1 MGGDIIMK
9 TKLSLFITFLFLCQN
24 IIAQSSKIELFDADQ
39 PMECTLSFDMRKLNK
54 EKDQEQYQDAIIVC
68 HGEDSVILEKRIQL
82 RARGIY
88 RKNICH
94 LPPIRLNLEDSVKK
108 SGGFKKHKSIKLVT
122 HCEHTKMYREY
133 VLKEYLAYKLYNLL
147 TEESFKVRLM
157 KVRYIDTGRK
167 EPKEYPGY
175 GFLIEDIDVVAKRS
189 DAIEIEVLT
198 INQEHLDFEAM
209 RRVAIF
215 QFMIG
220 NTDWSVPGL
229 HNYKLLR
236 SNDPLKTAP
245 IPVPYDFD
253 LAGLVDAVYA
263 TPDPLFP
270 IQDVRERYFR
280 GICGTLEEFKVALQE
295 FYDIKDAV
303 YQTILEFECI
313 EDKTRT
319 EILRYIDEFYEIIE
333 SDKRIQAVMLSS
345 CKKLTE

>member
-1 MGGDIIMK
+1 MK
-9 TKLSLFITFLFLCQN
+9 SKLYWVLSILLLSPSV
-24 IIAQSSKIELFDADQ
+24 IAQSSKIELFDTDQ
-39 PMECTLSFDMRKLNK
+39 PLECTLSFDMRKLNK
-54 EKDQEQYQDAIIVC
+54 EKDKEEYQDAIIVC

-108 SGGFKKHKSIKLVT
+108 SGGFRKHKSIKLVT
-122 HCEHTKMYREY
+122 HCEHSKIYREY

-147 TEESFKVRLM
+147 TEESFKVRLV
-157 KVRYIDTGRK
+157 KIRYIDIGRK

-175 GFLIEDIDVVAKRS
+175 GFLIEDIDVVAKRN
-189 DAIEIEVLT
+189 DAFEIEVLN

-295 FYDIKDAV
+295 FYEIKDAV
-303 YQTILEFECI
+303 YQTILEFEYL
-313 EDKTRT
+313 EDKTRS
-319 EILRYIDEFYEIIE
+319 EILRYVDEFYHIIE
-333 SDKRIQAVMLSS
+333 SDNRIRNEMLSS

>member
-1 MGGDIIMK
+1 MK
-9 TKLSLFITFLFLCQN
+9 AKLSLALIIVLLSPSV
-24 IIAQSSKIELFDADQ
+24 IAQSSKIELFGTEQ
-39 PMECTLSFDMRKLNK
+39 PMECTLSFDMRKLDK
-54 EKDQEQYQDAIIVC
+54 EKDREDYQEAFIIC
-68 HGEDSVILEKRIQL
+68 SREDSVILEKEIQL

-88 RKNICH
+88 RKNICQ

-147 TEESFKVRLM
+147 TEESFKVRL
-157 KVRYIDTGRK
+157 VNIRYIDTGRK
-167 EPKEYPGY
+167 EPKEYLGY
-175 GFLIEDIDVVAKRS
+175 GFLIEDIDVVAKRN
-189 DAIEIEVLT
+189 DAFEIEVLA
-198 INQEHLDFEAM
+198 INQEHLDPEAM

-236 SNDPLKTAP
+236 SNDATKTAP

-253 LAGLVDAVYA
+253 LAGLVNAAYA

-270 IQDVRERYFR
+270 IESVRERYFR
-280 GICGTLEEFKVALQE
+280 GICVTLEEFKVALQE
-295 FYDIKDAV
+295 FYDIKSAV
-303 YQTILEFECI
+303 YQTILEFEYI
-313 EDKTRT
+313 QDKTRR
-319 EILRYIDEFYEIIE
+319 EMLHYIDGFYEIIE
-333 SDKRIQAVMLSS
+333 SDKRIQAEMLRT
-345 CKKLTE
+345 CKELK